1 MALSPTGSLITSTS
15 TNFILQ
21 VYEENYDAQKWLRNA
36 ALLEKWLAERENL
49 LTEDW
54 RTVDGVDVVEDI
66 IRQFD
71 DFLVTLDAQT
81 PHFDALQKLTK
92 LEQSYAKMRSRE
104 QEISGAN
111 LRRRESIIG
120 TTENRRDTQQI
131 KTVEK
136 KKILQEKRQERERRK
151 TQEISVLKRSPSQV
165 CGLRLV
171 RFHELSRC
179 RNTLPSLATLHRPP
193 CRGHVI
199 ALLAKQGRRCCLLA
213 RQSPRVKPISAT
225 TDSPTTRTP
234 LSFKRMTEERAC
246 RPRVTPAS

>member
-1 MALSPTGSLITSTS
+1 MKLS
-15 TNFILQ
+15 LQ

-111 LRRRESIIG
+111 LRRRESSIG

-165 CGLRLV
+165 CCLIQQV

-179 RNTLPSLATLHRPP
+179 RNTLPSLAILLRPL
-193 CRGHVI
+193 CRGHAT
-199 ALLAKQGRRCCLLA
+199 ALLAKQGRRCFLLD
-213 RQSPRVKPISAT
+213 RPSPRVKPTSAT
-225 TDSPTTRTP
+225 TGSPTTRTRS
-234 LSFKRMTEERAC
+234 SFRRMTQERAC
-246 RPRVTPAS
+246 RPRVTPVS